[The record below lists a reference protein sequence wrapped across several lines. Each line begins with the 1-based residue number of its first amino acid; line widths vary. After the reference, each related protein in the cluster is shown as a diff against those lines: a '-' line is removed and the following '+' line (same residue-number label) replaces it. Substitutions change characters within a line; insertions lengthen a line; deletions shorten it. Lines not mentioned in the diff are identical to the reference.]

1 MLYTSDHG
9 ENIFDDD
16 GSLFLHAGQKASRYE
31 LHVPL
36 LVWTSDSY
44 NELFPSEVQA
54 LQANRERQ
62 VESSVSTF
70 HTLLQ
75 LGGVHT
81 PVRADSLSLASGS
94 FEELRQLFVNDDFK
108 QDYRTLNTEVRKRGY
123 NIPPL
128 VNAYMG
134 LSPTMRMFGTAVN
147 HEFGEVE
154 ETRILMQLITLTVSR
169 KLSLKALI
177 TPHNASR

>member
-75 LGGVHT
+75 LGGIHT

-94 FEELRQLFVNDDFK
+94 FEERPRSYVNDRNEALPID
-108 QDYRTLNTEVRKRGY
+108 
-123 NIPPL
+123 
-128 VNAYMG
+128 
-134 LSPTMRMFGTAVN
+134 
-147 HEFGEVE
+147 VE
-154 ETRILMQLITLTVSR
+154 L
-169 KLSLKALI
+169 
-177 TPHNASR
+177 